1 MPTLSWITESLRDL
15 EEEDLLRELPLGLEV
30 AKPRAGGLVN
40 FASNDYLGLASDPRV
55 VEAAS
60 AACRDQGVGR
70 AASPLI
76 CGRSTLHEQLER
88 ELARFLNAE
97 AALLFTS
104 GYAANV
110 GIIPALVDRGDCLY
124 GDALNHASLIDG
136 CRLARAERKVYRHG
150 DIEQLEA
157 MLQEGRNF
165 RRRLIVS
172 DTLFSMDGDLAPL
185 PQLVRLAQKHDAML
199 LIDEAHALGVFGA
212 NGCGAWEHFRHEIP
226 DDDSLPVVRIGTL
239 SKAFGSAGGFVAGS
253 QNLIHWLANRAR
265 SYVFSTAHPA
275 ANAAAA
281 LKSLEIVH
289 SDRTAGTKLLSR
301 AAELRASLVGQGWDV
316 APSASQIIPL
326 RVGSAE
332 RAILLG
338 KRLREAGY
346 WVPAI
351 RPPSVPEGQSLL
363 RLSLTAAHTEE
374 MISGLLAALGTKEP
388 D

>member
-1 MPTLSWITESLRDL
+1 MGWIDESLRELDSSN
-15 EEEDLLRELPLGLEV
+15 LLRELPDGLEAASV
-30 AKPRAGGLVN
+30 QCFGPQAEGLVN

-55 VEAAS
+55 IEAAIN
-60 AACRDQGVGR
+60 ACRDQGVGR

-88 ELARFLNAE
+88 ELATFLGAE
-97 AALLFTS
+97 SALLFTS

-110 GIIPALVDRGDCLY
+110 GVIPALVDRGDCLY

-136 CRLARAERKVYRHG
+136 CRLARAERKVYAHG
-150 DIEQLEA
+150 DIDQLETL
-157 MLQEGRNF
+157 LQEGQDF

-185 PQLVRLAQKHDAML
+185 PRLVHLARQHDAML
-199 LIDEAHALGVFGA
+199 LVDEAHAIGVFGP
-212 NGCGAWEHFRHEIP
+212 GGGGVWEHFVGEIP
-226 DDDSLPVVRIGTL
+226 DPRSAPVIRIGTL
-239 SKAFGSAGGFVAGS
+239 SKALGSAGGFVVGS
-253 QNLIHWLANRAR
+253 ESLNRWLANRAR
-265 SYVFSTAHPA
+265 SFVFSTAHPA

-281 LKSLEIVH
+281 LESLRIVQ
-289 SDRTAGTKLLSR
+289 SNPSTGLDLLRR
-301 AAELRASLVGQGWDV
+301 ATHLREQLAALGWDV
-316 APSASQIIPL
+316 TPSASQIVPL

-332 RAILLG
+332 QALELAA
-338 KRLREAGY
+338 RLRAAGF

-374 MISGLLAALGTKEP
+374 MLAGLLEALSTNP
-388 D
+388 